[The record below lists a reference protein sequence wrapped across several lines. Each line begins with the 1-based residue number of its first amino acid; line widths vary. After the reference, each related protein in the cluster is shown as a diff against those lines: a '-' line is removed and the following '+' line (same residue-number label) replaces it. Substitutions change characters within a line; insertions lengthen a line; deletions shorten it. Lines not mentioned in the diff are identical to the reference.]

1 MQREDLHPSGSTTFA
16 PLQNVAFR
24 SIWTST
30 QIANLGWLVQTVA
43 ISWLMA
49 TISASDLMVA
59 LVQASTTLP
68 AFILSIVAGAIADSF
83 SRRSVMVAGLSL
95 IALASIVLALS
106 AGFGFVSPW
115 LILGLGFLAGCGFAL
130 NDPAWHASV
139 GDILDKRD
147 IPSAVT
153 LMSVGYNMTRSIG
166 PALGGAILAFLGP
179 LAAFVFAALSNLAPL
194 GSVLRNKWHVRSSP
208 LPPERIATAIH
219 DGMRF
224 TALSSD
230 IRAAIIRATLFGL
243 AAISI
248 LALLPL
254 VARDRLAGGPIIYG
268 ILFAGFGT
276 GACIAGLSNQYLRKL
291 VPQEWLMAIAAI
303 ACALCCLALAL
314 TSSPVLA
321 TLALAVGGSGW
332 VITWTGFDVWVQLA
346 SPRWV
351 VGRTLSIY
359 YACLSGG
366 MAAGSWIWGTV
377 AQSYSLAASLELAA
391 GALFL
396 VAALGFVLPVLLGED
411 GDQYGSDFRAP
422 ELALDLK
429 PRSVPSRQRP
439 SIPSPRRISRSF
451 SATCVRADTRSAEPA
466 HVTGP
471 CSEIFASR
479 RCGRKHSARQPG
491 WISFASITGFRQR
504 TMKSANSSQAC
515 IKETHFPRPILRS
528 SERQTRFGPA
538 VGRSRVFRVH
548 EVSL

>member
-1 MQREDLHPSGSTTFA
+1 MQREDLPIVGSTFA
-16 PLQNVAFR
+16 PLHNAAFR

-30 QIANLGWLVQTVA
+30 QVANLGWLVQTVA

-68 AFILSIVAGAIADSF
+68 AFILSIVAGAVVDNF
-83 SRRSVMVAGLSL
+83 SRRSVMIAGLSL
-95 IALASIVLALS
+95 IALASIVLSLS

-147 IPSAVT
+147 IPAAVT
-153 LMSVGYNMTRSIG
+153 LISVGYNMTRSIG
-166 PALGGAILAFLGP
+166 PALSGAILAFLGP
-179 LAAFVFAALSNLAPL
+179 LAAFGFAAVTNLAPL
-194 GSVLRNKWHVRSSP
+194 GSVLQNKWHVRPSP
-208 LPPERIATAIH
+208 LPRERIATAIH

-254 VARDRLAGGPIIYG
+254 VARDHLAGGPILYS

-276 GACIAGLSNQYLRKL
+276 GACIAGLSNRVLRKV
-291 VPQEWLMAIAAI
+291 VPQEWLMALASI
-303 ACALCCLALAL
+303 ACALCCLSLAF
-314 TSSPVLA
+314 TSNSIIA
-321 TLALAVGGSGW
+321 TLALAFGGAGW

-351 VGRTLSIY
+351 VGRTVSIY

-366 MAAGSWIWGTV
+366 IAAGSWIWGTV
-377 AQSYSLAASLELAA
+377 AQSYSLASSLGLAA
-391 GALFL
+391 CALFL
-396 VAALGFVLPVLLGED
+396 VGALGFVLPVLLGAD
-411 GDQYGSDFRAP
+411 GDQQGSEFPAP
-422 ELALDLK
+422 QLALDLK
-429 PRSVPSRQRP
+429 PRSGPIAARTVYLIAEESLETFLGHMRARRFAMSRAGARDWTLQRDLRTP
-439 SIPSPRRISRSF
+439 AQWTETFRTPTWMDFLRLNHRLSPADQEISELL
-451 SATCVRADTRSAEPA
+451 SALHEGDRAPQTDLAIERTTDAQSVERAR
-466 HVTGP
+466 
-471 CSEIFASR
+471 FASVR
-479 RCGRKHSARQPG
+479 
-491 WISFASITGFRQR
+491 
-504 TMKSANSSQAC
+504 
-515 IKETHFPRPILRS
+515 
-528 SERQTRFGPA
+528 
-538 VGRSRVFRVH
+538 
-548 EVSL
+548 

>member
-1 MQREDLHPSGSTTFA
+1 MQREHLPMPGSTTFA
-16 PLQNVAFR
+16 PLQNATFQ

-30 QIANLGWLVQTVA
+30 QVANLGWLVQTVA

-68 AFILSIVAGAIADSF
+68 AFILSIVAGAIADNF
-83 SRRSVMVAGLSL
+83 SRRSVMIAGLSL

-147 IPSAVT
+147 IPAAVT

-179 LAAFVFAALSNLAPL
+179 LAAFGFAAVSNLARL
-194 GSVLRNKWHVRSSP
+194 GSVWQNKWHVRPSP
-208 LPPERIATAIH
+208 LPRERIATAIH

-224 TALSSD
+224 TVLSSD
-230 IRAAIIRATLFGL
+230 IRVAIIRATLFGL
-243 AAISI
+243 TAISI

-254 VARDRLAGGPIIYG
+254 VARDRLAGGPILYG

-276 GACIAGLSNQYLRKL
+276 GACIAGLSNRILRKT
-291 VPQEWLMAIAAI
+291 VRQEWLMAFASI
-303 ACALCCLALAL
+303 ACAGSCVSLAF
-314 TSSPVLA
+314 TSSPITA
-321 TLALAVGGSGW
+321 TLALVFGGAGW

-359 YACLSGG
+359 YACHSGG

-377 AQSYSLAASLELAA
+377 AQSYSLATSLEVAA
-391 GALFL
+391 AALFL
-396 VAALGFVLPVLLGED
+396 VAALGFVLPVLLGAD
-411 GDQYGSDFRAP
+411 GDQQGSEFHAP
-422 ELALDLK
+422 QLALDLK
-429 PRSVPSRQRP
+429 PRSGPIAARTVYLIAEEDLETFLGHMRARRYAMSRAGARDWSLQRDLRTP
-439 SIPSPRRISRSF
+439 AQWAETFRTTTWMDFLRLNHRLSPADQEIAELLCALHEGDRSPQTDL
-451 SATCVRADTRSAEPA
+451 AIERTTDTLRTRS
-466 HVTGP
+466 
-471 CSEIFASR
+471 
-479 RCGRKHSARQPG
+479 QP
-491 WISFASITGFRQR
+491 
-504 TMKSANSSQAC
+504 
-515 IKETHFPRPILRS
+515 
-528 SERQTRFGPA
+528 
-538 VGRSRVFRVH
+538 VGRVSRP
-548 EVSL
+548 

>member
-1 MQREDLHPSGSTTFA
+1 MQREDLHPAGSATFA
-16 PLQNVAFR
+16 PLHNAAFR

-147 IPSAVT
+147 IPAAVT

-179 LAAFVFAALSNLAPL
+179 LAAFVFAAFSNLAPL
-194 GSVLRNKWHVRSSP
+194 GSVVRYKWHIRSSP

-243 AAISI
+243 AAIAI

-254 VARDRLAGGPIIYG
+254 VARDRLAGGPIVYG

-276 GACIAGLSNQYLRKL
+276 GACIAGLSNQHLRKL

-303 ACALCCLALAL
+303 ACSLCCLALAL

-321 TLALAVGGSGW
+321 TIALAVGGAGW

-366 MAAGSWIWGTV
+366 MAAGSWIWGSV
-377 AQSYSLAASLELAA
+377 AQSYSLASSLELAA

-396 VAALGFVLPVLLGED
+396 VAGLGFVLPVLLGED
-411 GDQYGSDFRAP
+411 GDQHGSDFRVP

-429 PRSVPSRQRP
+429 PRSGPIAAKTVYSIAEEDLEIFLGHMRTRRYAVSRAGARDWTLQRDLRQPSVWTETFRTPTWMDFLRLNHRL
-439 SIPSPRRISRSF
+439 SPADHEISQLLSGLHNGDSPPQTDLAIERTTD
-451 SATCVRADTRSAEPA
+451 ALRTRS
-466 HVTGP
+466 
-471 CSEIFASR
+471 
-479 RCGRKHSARQPG
+479 
-491 WISFASITGFRQR
+491 
-504 TMKSANSSQAC
+504 
-515 IKETHFPRPILRS
+515 RPIAR
-528 SERQTRFGPA
+528 
-538 VGRSRVFRVH
+538 VSRP
-548 EVSL
+548 

>member
-1 MQREDLHPSGSTTFA
+1 MQREDLPLSASTILA
-16 PLQNVAFR
+16 PLSNSAFR

-68 AFILSIVAGAIADSF
+68 AFILSIIAGAIADNF
-83 SRRSVMVAGLSL
+83 SRRLVMMAGLSL

-106 AGFGFVSPW
+106 TGFGFVSPW

-139 GDILDKRD
+139 GDILHKRD
-147 IPSAVT
+147 IPAAVT

-179 LAAFVFAALSNLAPL
+179 FAAFAFAAFSNLAPL
-194 GSVLRNKWHVRSSP
+194 GSVWRNKWHVRSSP
-208 LPPERIATAIH
+208 LPRERIATAIH

-254 VARDRLAGGPIIYG
+254 VARDRLSGGPIVYG

-276 GACIAGLSNQYLRKL
+276 GACIAGMSSGYLRKL
-291 VPQEWLMAIAAI
+291 LPQEWLMALAST
-303 ACALCCLALAL
+303 ACALCCLSLAL
-314 TSSPVLA
+314 TSSA
-321 TLALAVGGSGW
+321 TIATIALALGGAGW

-377 AQSYSLAASLELAA
+377 AQSYSLASSLELAA
-391 GALFL
+391 AALSL
-396 VAALGFVLPVLLGED
+396 VAALGFVLPVLLGAE
-411 GDQYGSDFRAP
+411 GDQQGSDFRAP

-429 PRSVPSRQRP
+429 PRSGPIAAKTVYSLAEEDLEIFLGYMRARRYAMSRAGARDWTLQRDLRDP
-439 SIPSPRRISRSF
+439 NLWTETFRTPTWMDFLRLNHRLSP
-451 SATCVRADTRSAEPA
+451 ADQEITRLLAALHRGHASPQTDLAIERTTDALRTRSQPIAR
-466 HVTGP
+466 V
-471 CSEIFASR
+471 SR
-479 RCGRKHSARQPG
+479 P
-491 WISFASITGFRQR
+491 
-504 TMKSANSSQAC
+504 
-515 IKETHFPRPILRS
+515 
-528 SERQTRFGPA
+528 
-538 VGRSRVFRVH
+538 
-548 EVSL
+548 